1 MKKVLVLGSSGFIGG
16 HLVKN
21 LIDDG
26 YYVVG
31 VDVRNIQYSIF
42 SPNKFKLGDL
52 RDKDFVDS
60 LFLEDYYDEVYQ
72 LAADMGGAV
81 YINSGIFDGSVMSN
95 SVTINSNIVKNASK
109 YKVGKIFFSSSACVY
124 PHNEDNVA
132 SCHEDDA
139 YPAFPDNEYGWEKLF
154 SERMYKGFERQYGLN
169 VRIARFHSI
178 VGDYSV
184 WVGDRSKAHSA
195 LATKVANVEE
205 NGTIEVIG
213 DGTQK
218 RTFLYVKDCIKGIR
232 ALMNSNC
239 HKVVNIG
246 SDYCITINEY
256 LNILKDISGKKFSI
270 KYIDGPTGVKY
281 RYCNI
286 ETIKKECN
294 WKPEFDIRES
304 TKITYDFIC
313 DQIQKNKPVIG
324 FISQKVGISSENY
337 SSYCG
342 IGIRGKLTSDIL
354 TKTESQKFNFISD
367 FIDNNF
373 ELENFIIKNKPSIII
388 YNYHSITT
396 QHLNDPYLRNKY
408 SNIIHVM
415 IHYDLL
421 QAHID
426 NFNPGLFNGFNYI
439 ITDNDKL
446 QVNSDNKNIFVVP
459 RSIPYSKKITSYEEK
474 SNNID
479 NPIIGFQG
487 FGFPHKGIIRIAA
500 KIQEEFD
507 NATFRLHMPFSFYG
521 DPNGDK
527 ARQRIYE
534 IQQIITKPGIKIEVS
549 HDFLSDEDIINWLNK
564 NTINCYFY
572 DYLESSG
579 IASSPDY
586 AIAAMKPIA
595 INNSRMFVNL
605 HNLEPSIEIEK
616 NSLKNIIKNG
626 VIPLLPIHK
635 KYTHKNVLLSYE
647 TLSLRLLN
655 DNKNVL
661 HS

>member
-1 MKKVLVLGSSGFIGG
+1 MKKALILGSSGFIGG

-42 SPNKFKLGDL
+42 TPNEFKLGDL
-52 RDKDFVDS
+52 RNKDFVES
-60 LFLEDYYDEVYQ
+60 LFLEDDYYDEVYQ
-72 LAADMGGAV
+72 LAADMGGAL
-81 YINSGIFDGSVMSN
+81 YINSGIFDAAVMSN
-95 SVTINSNIVKNASK
+95 SVAININIANACK
-109 YKVGKIFFSSSACVY
+109 YKSGKIFFASSACVY
-124 PHNEDNVA
+124 PHNEDGVA
-132 SCHEDDA
+132 SCCENNA

-154 SERMYKGFERQYGLN
+154 SERMYKAFERQYGLN

-184 WVGDRSKAHSA
+184 CFGDRSKAHSA
-195 LATKVANVEE
+195 LAGKVANIEE

-232 ALMNSNC
+232 CLMNSNC
-239 HKVVNIG
+239 DKVVNIG

-256 LNILKDISGKKFSI
+256 LNILKDISGKKFNI
-270 KYIDGPTGVKY
+270 KYIDGPTGVKF
-281 RYCNI
+281 RYCSI
-286 ETIKKECN
+286 ENIKKECN
-294 WKPEFDIRES
+294 WKPEIDIIES

-313 DQIQKNKPVIG
+313 KQIQKNKPVIG
-324 FISQKVGISSENY
+324 FISQNNGASSENS

-342 IGIRGKLTSDIL
+342 VGIRGKLTSDIL
-354 TKTESQKFNFISD
+354 TKTESQKFNFISC
-367 FIDNNF
+367 FIDNNL
-373 ELENFIIKNKPSIII
+373 ELEEFIIKNKPSIII
-388 YNYHSITT
+388 YNYHFITT
-396 QHLNDPYLRNKY
+396 PYLNDPYLRNKY

-421 QAHID
+421 QKHVD
-426 NFNPGLFNGFNYI
+426 NFNPDLFCGFKYI

-446 QVNSDNKNIFVVP
+446 EVTPDNKNIFIVT
-459 RSIPYSKKITSYEEK
+459 RSIPYSKKITCYEEC
-474 SNNID
+474 NNIN

-487 FGFPHKGIIRIAA
+487 FGIPHKGIVRIAI

-507 NATFRLHMPFSFYG
+507 NATFRLHMPFSFYV
-521 DPNGDK
+521 DPNGDT
-527 ARQRIYE
+527 ARQIIYE
-534 IQQIITKPGIKIEVS
+534 IRHIITKPGIKIEVS
-549 HDFLSDEDIINWLNK
+549 HDFLSDEEIINWLNK

-572 DYLESSG
+572 DYLENAG

-605 HNLEPSIEIEK
+605 HDLEPSIEIEK

-626 VIPLLPIHK
+626 ITPLLPIYE
-635 KYTHKNVLLSYE
+635 KYTHKNLLLSYE
-647 TLSLRLLN
+647 TLCLKLLN
-655 DNKNVL
+655 YNKTVR
-661 HS
+661 SS